1 MKKVIIAP
9 STYIQGNGEIKNL
22 AEHYLKLGSKKAY
35 IIADAFIKDK
45 YENEIISSFVEK
57 STAYELV
64 ACGGECCD
72 DEINKHIDALG
83 EADVVIGI
91 GGGKTIDTSKAV
103 AYFKNV
109 PVIIVPTAA
118 STDAP
123 CSRLSVIYTNEGT
136 VDRYLFLKS
145 NPDLVLMD
153 LDVIADA
160 PARFLVS
167 GMGDAMAT
175 YYEAMASNR
184 TGSLVMA
191 GGYASKT
198 ALAIAKLCRDT
209 LLEDGVKAKL
219 AAENHVCSESF
230 ENIVEAN
237 TYLSGIGFESGGVA
251 ASHSIHNGLCTLE
264 ACHHFYHGEK
274 VAFGVVCQ
282 LMMENNPDLDLI
294 IKFFKSVGLPVC
306 LKDFGIENITDEELM
321 QVAETAVAPGETI
334 HAMYMPLSPKY
345 IFDVIKAAD
354 AYASKF

>member
-1 MKKVIIAP
+1 MKKIIIAP

-22 AEHYLKLGSKKAY
+22 AEYYRKLGRKKAY
-35 IIADAFIKDK
+35 IIADAFIKEK
-45 YENEIISSFVEK
+45 YENKIVCSFKEK
-57 STAYELV
+57 GIEYELV
-64 ACGGECCD
+64 ASSGECCD
-72 DEINKHIDALG
+72 DEINKHIESLG
-83 EADVVIGI
+83 EADVVVGI
-91 GGGKTIDTSKAV
+91 GGGKAIDTAKAV

-123 CSRLSVIYTNEGT
+123 CSRLSVIYTNEGI

-145 NPDLVLMD
+145 NPDIVLMD
-153 LDVIADA
+153 LDIIADA
-160 PARFLVS
+160 PVRFLVS

-184 TGSLVMA
+184 TCSTVMA

-198 ALAIAKLCRDT
+198 ALAIAKLCRDI
-209 LLEDGVKAKL
+209 LLEDGLKAKL
-219 AAENHVCSESF
+219 AAEKHVCSDAF

-251 ASHSIHNGLCTLE
+251 ASHSIHNGLTALE
-264 ACHHFYHGEK
+264 ATHKFYHGEK

-282 LMMENNPDLDLI
+282 LIMENNPDLDLI

-306 LKDFGIENITDEELM
+306 FKDLDIENIADEELM
-321 QVAETAVAPGETI
+321 RVATMAVAPGETI
-334 HAMYMPLSPKY
+334 HAMYMPLSPEY
-345 IFDVIKAAD
+345 IFNVMKAAD
-354 AYASKF
+354 AYASRF